1 MGYMS
6 LHEYIGQRSERVQLY
21 TITHRCFA
29 LARATLKPRDFR
41 GCCTLT
47 TNCDESTAFIVLSI
61 YILRYVERI
70 AGISYENLLKR
81 NLKLLYSLYVHMCSN
96 NIALQSSYLYST
108 IQIEFQFQI
117 LDIKSISY

>member
-29 LARATLKPRDFR
+29 LARATLKPSDFR

-81 NLKLLYSLYVHMCSN
+81 NLKLLYSLSMCICAPIISLYKVV
-96 NIALQSSYLYST
+96 IYILQY
-108 IQIEFQFQI
+108 
-117 LDIKSISY
+117 K